1 MNRLPKPTVSRYSP
15 QNNPMTSCLAQGR
28 AKKICTLLMY
38 TMAYIT
44 SSVQIYY
51 GTTTMKS
58 GSTKEVFQLLR
69 YSWFVSRSLHN
80 QELHV
85 RRIFHAIFWAVV
97 YYLFFV
103 VRPAY
108 IPIMKDANRKTEMF
122 CRKCALGCFYYL
134 RIFVFHA

>member
-85 RRIFHAIFWAVV
+85 RPQDISRDILGRSLNFLFIFRCSTRIYPHHERCEPKNGNV
-97 YYLFFV
+97 LQK
-103 VRPAY
+103 
-108 IPIMKDANRKTEMF
+108 M
-122 CRKCALGCFYYL
+122 CF
-134 RIFVFHA
+134 RVFLLS